1 MTSYDKEIDRLQG
14 LVLDALRQHTLPEAV
29 AQQLVHA
36 SFPDAVVSVSPPAFK
51 PLPAAQQEQLTN
63 ALHAAAAQLLA
74 DAKAAG
80 QQVMQY
86 KLEPG
91 REQAAVAELLDAVLW
106 LAPQTPS
113 PLDIGLPAQLLEQIT
128 EGASVQEC
136 EGVFVYLDSRT
147 ATFKSPAFAEMRC
160 KNTLLRTC
168 NMLLKRLSKSA
179 NAMLC
184 GRILLF
190 LAKLLPLTERSGVN
204 LGGSFNTDNA
214 TPVED
219 VQEGALDSE
228 GKPVDAAFYRTFWGL
243 QTFFS
248 NPQVAL
254 QPGKWGEVSRDIKR
268 VLDKFRL
275 EKVTVGESAA
285 VASDGGDEGRG
296 ASVKYLSSSRLI
308 NLQLRDA
315 TFRRHFLLQCLV
327 LMQWCERPRQKDKAG
342 LRAKLLEDMQELRA
356 RVYASLESTPDK
368 GPQFAAA
375 IRHLMQWED
384 SWAAWKQSTCPAA
397 PLQRPP
403 AEPPAGAESADLTAP
418 APKRRKLSSDAIFG
432 MRVGTEE
439 LDRLWNLTEDNL
451 SALSADDRGGFKTCR
466 QLMEPVIEEMR
477 AAAEGED
484 DGLLMKASRSKLYSW
499 KALRAVSRT
508 NLQAFA
514 AAVQREGDLQVAA
527 RVLYPSECPPLP
539 AAQPPTAVPAAK
551 QAGAGDSAARSAST
565 SLGDPAPM
573 TPASSLLL
581 SGGGGA
587 AAAAGGEDGAGGGSG
602 DVPAA
607 DDAEEEEEEGELPDE
622 AEEGEEEEEEEG
634 EEGDGE
640 GSEGAAG
647 AAMATDAAAPIPP
660 SQ

>member
-219 VQEGALDSE
+219 VQE
-228 GKPVDAAFYRTFWGL
+228 
-243 QTFFS
+243 TFFS

-285 VASDGGDEGRG
+285 VAS
-296 ASVKYLSSSRLI
+296 
-308 NLQLRDA
+308 LRDA

-375 IRHLMQWED
+375 IRHLMQARPRLCCLGGQLGGLE
-384 SWAAWKQSTCPAA
+384 AKARA
-397 PLQRPP
+397 LQHRCSGRP
-403 AEPPAGAESADLTAP
+403 EPPAGQSQLT
-418 APKRRKLSSDAIFG
+418 
-432 MRVGTEE
+432 
-439 LDRLWNLTEDNL
+439 
-451 SALSADDRGGFKTCR
+451 
-466 QLMEPVIEEMR
+466 
-477 AAAEGED
+477 
-484 DGLLMKASRSKLYSW
+484 
-499 KALRAVSRT
+499 
-508 NLQAFA
+508 
-514 AAVQREGDLQVAA
+514 
-527 RVLYPSECPPLP
+527 
-539 AAQPPTAVPAAK
+539 
-551 QAGAGDSAARSAST
+551 
-565 SLGDPAPM
+565 
-573 TPASSLLL
+573 
-581 SGGGGA
+581 
-587 AAAAGGEDGAGGGSG
+587 
-602 DVPAA
+602 
-607 DDAEEEEEEGELPDE
+607 
-622 AEEGEEEEEEEG
+622 
-634 EEGDGE
+634 
-640 GSEGAAG
+640 
-647 AAMATDAAAPIPP
+647 
-660 SQ
+660 